1 MRDHF
6 SIRAASSDDAEEV
19 TALLQV
25 AYPRLMAASYTPEQL
40 RALEVM
46 TQANPKLLQ
55 SGTFYVVQNEQGRVV
70 ACGGWTCE
78 RPGNGGVEEG
88 LAHIRHFATHP
99 DFTRQGLGRM
109 TFEQCQN
116 AASAIGIAEFECYAS
131 LNAELFYRS
140 LGFVAVKPIDVPMPN
155 GVLFPG
161 LLMRWPAGSRVAES

>member
-78 RPGNGGVEEG
+78 RPGMAVWKWVWRTFGILPPILILQDRDWDGWLLNSVKTPPAQ
-88 LAHIRHFATHP
+88 LASW
-99 DFTRQGLGRM
+99 
-109 TFEQCQN
+109 N
-116 AASAIGIAEFECYAS
+116 
-131 LNAELFYRS
+131 LN
-140 LGFVAVKPIDVPMPN
+140 VTPV
-155 GVLFPG
+155 
-161 LLMRWPAGSRVAES
+161 

>member
-1 MRDHF
+1 MRGHF
-6 SIRAASSDDAEEV
+6 SIRAASSDDAEQV

-55 SGTFYVVQNEQGRVV
+55 SGTFYVVQNEQGRVA

-78 RPGNGGVEEG
+78 RPGNGGVEKG
-88 LAHIRHFATHP
+88 LAHIRYFAAHP

-109 TFEQCQN
+109 VFEQCQN
-116 AASAIGIAEFECYAS
+116 AASAIGIAEFECYSS

-155 GVLFPG
+155 GISFPG